1 MFQFRKFIKS
11 LQYASRGLILVFK
24 EEQNFR
30 IQIGAAAVCL
40 ILAFIFP
47 LRNLER
53 VALILVMAFVLVLEL
68 INSIFERFVDIL
80 KPRAHFYVEVVKDVM
95 AAAVLLASLAAL
107 IIGLII
113 FLPHIGAFLKGLY
126 V

>member
-1 MFQFRKFIKS
+1 MFQLRKLIRS
-11 LQYASRGLILVFK
+11 LQYATRGLILVFK

-30 IQIGAAAVCL
+30 IQIGVAAICL

-53 VALILVMAFVLVLEL
+53 IALILVMVFVLVLEL

-80 KPRAHFYVEVVKDVM
+80 KPRVHFYVEVVKDVM
-95 AAAVLLASLAAL
+95 AAAVLLASLSAL

-113 FLPHIGAFLKGLY
+113 FLPHFAAFLK
-126 V
+126 